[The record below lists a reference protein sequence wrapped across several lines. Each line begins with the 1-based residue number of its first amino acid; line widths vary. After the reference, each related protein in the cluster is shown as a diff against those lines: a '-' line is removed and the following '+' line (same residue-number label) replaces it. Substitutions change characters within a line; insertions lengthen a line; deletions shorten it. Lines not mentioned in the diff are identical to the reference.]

1 MFLRRGTA
9 QPFWTGFG
17 LRTFLLS
24 GFRHDGISTFKMGE
38 ERRSTSLSSLISYS
52 AENSFA

>member
-38 ERRSTSLSSLISYS
+38 ERSTSLSSLISYS